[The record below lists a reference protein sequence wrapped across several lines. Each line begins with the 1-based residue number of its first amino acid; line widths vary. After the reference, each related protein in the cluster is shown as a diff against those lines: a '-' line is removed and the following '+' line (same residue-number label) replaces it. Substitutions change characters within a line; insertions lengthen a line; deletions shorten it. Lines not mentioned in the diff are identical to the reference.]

1 MNDMDKILEQ
11 TEKAVRLEFS
21 LLSSLEPEERKDVLC
36 NRLHG
41 THVAL
46 ISVNQILNSGE
57 DHNAASKKI
66 TELMNKLSDEIL
78 ENFMEENYGVKA

>member
-1 MNDMDKILEQ
+1 MNDFDKILEQ

-41 THVAL
+41 THIAL
-46 ISVNQILNSGE
+46 ITFNQVMNSGGDLDE
-57 DHNAASKKI
+57 AGRKI
-66 TELMNKLSDEIL
+66 KELMDKLSDEIL